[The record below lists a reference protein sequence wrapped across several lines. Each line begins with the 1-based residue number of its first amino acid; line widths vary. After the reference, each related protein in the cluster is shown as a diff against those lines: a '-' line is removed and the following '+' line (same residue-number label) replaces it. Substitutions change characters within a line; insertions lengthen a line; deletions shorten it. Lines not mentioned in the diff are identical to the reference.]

1 MGACNCIE
9 LREGENQDQITTTK
23 GGVMHF
29 KTLGNNEHNE
39 EFAETTETFG
49 GARNARASFRPQ
61 EKEYDLESVKVGA
74 NEENTPK
81 PQDTDPNFQNGRVDT
96 VIEKSKAPVEKSPS
110 KKKFHKFK
118 LLTKKFLNIISLYL
132 R

>member
-9 LREGENQDQITTTK
+9 LREGENQDQITTSK

-29 KTLGNNEHNE
+29 KNSSNDEHNE
-39 EFAETTETFG
+39 EFAETTETLG
-49 GARNARASFRPQ
+49 GARYARGNFRPQ

-110 KKKFHKFK
+110 KKKFD
-118 LLTKKFLNIISLYL
+118 
-132 R
+132 

>member
-9 LREGENQDQITTTK
+9 IREGQHQIDTSK

-29 KTLGNNEHNE
+29 KNSKNDEHNE

-49 GARNARASFRPQ
+49 GARNARGNFRPQ

-74 NEENTPK
+74 NEEDTPK
-81 PQDTDPNFQNGRVDT
+81 PQDTISNFQNGRVDT
-96 VIEKSKAPVEKSPS
+96 VIEKSKGAVEQTQS
-110 KKKFHKFK
+110 KKSF
-118 LLTKKFLNIISLYL
+118 TN
-132 R
+132 